1 MALAQLTALSAITIG
16 IVRWW
21 GLVRAFGIPFHI
33 TEALRLGFLGYLLN
47 FVSLGS
53 VGGDLFKAI
62 LVAKDKPQARPE
74 AVASVVLD
82 RAIGMLGLVLL
93 AVISL
98 TVFPTEALPVVLLRI
113 RDFSI
118 LVAICAVVA
127 LMINIYA
134 GRWFEGLIAWIA
146 RWPFLGQSLARMAW
160 AVRRLR
166 GQPLVLVALIAVSV
180 LVHSLLALTVYFTSQ
195 GIYTEHPSL
204 AEHLYV
210 VPPVWLQ
217 VRSAGNRWARGSGI
231 RTR

>member
-1 MALAQLTALSAITIG
+1 M
-16 IVRWW
+16 
-21 GLVRAFGIPFHI
+21 
-33 TEALRLGFLGYLLN
+33 
-47 FVSLGS
+47 
-53 VGGDLFKAI
+53 
-62 LVAKDKPQARPE
+62 
-74 AVASVVLD
+74 LD

-210 VPPVWLQ
+210 VPPGMAAGAIPLAPGGLGAQEYALDELFKQLPRLPEQFSGMIVATVYRLITLALAGIGLIYYWTSQGRDLQ
-217 VRSAGNRWARGSGI
+217 RARAEAEVLAHESSPVAEL
-231 RTR
+231 T